1 MVQIKDEARI
11 ALYNKHYVP
20 KESTICLRNLESIC
34 FPRPHQHKSISYT
47 KEVMLTADPKTNL
60 LHLLLLSP
68 FPRWWLDIEESF
80 SALGIEFVLAVFL
93 PCLCS
98 KFSSLACMCNKF
110 QTWDLA
116 EVSKTHSGMILLWD
130 SLRFTVYRTCGFS
143 FNLGVC
149 SE

>member
-1 MVQIKDEARI
+1 MVQIKDETRI

-93 PCLCS
+93 PCLCVTS
-98 KFSSLACMCNKF
+98 SRPGIWQKFLKHIREWYYYETVS
-110 QTWDLA
+110 DLQSI
-116 EVSKTHSGMILLWD
+116 ERVVFLLI
-130 SLRFTVYRTCGFS
+130 
-143 FNLGVC
+143 
-149 SE
+149 